1 MPRKTK
7 IRKTGKGKRSLGN
20 GKRSRNKSR
29 KNKSRRYRGGCET
42 CKQANPSGA
51 SLWSSSG
58 PMVRGGSHDQ
68 INQSIYSYKTD
79 PYFYSSS

>member
-7 IRKTGKGKRSLGN
+7 TGKGKKYGRT
-20 GKRSRNKSR
+20 RNKSKSR
-29 KNKSRRYRGGCET
+29 KNKSRRYRGGCEK
-42 CKQANPSGA
+42 CNQAA

-68 INQSIYSYKTD
+68 INESIYNYKTD